1 MKEEEE
7 RFGDVT
13 TEPNDGAAFAVVVT
27 NAALFVL
34 ELEPPGEDDVFFRI
48 PCFFP
53 PWILLSDAGFVCE
66 DNMDE
71 IPFTKNISG
80 FIRHITK
87 FLNHEFIS

>member
-53 PWILLSDAGFVCE
+53 P
-66 DNMDE
+66 
-71 IPFTKNISG
+71 
-80 FIRHITK
+80 
-87 FLNHEFIS
+87 